1 MCLLY
6 FSRPISNTRVRY
18 RVRKTE
24 YHDCRLLGFACKFL
38 AKSIFS
44 MLAARIARD
53 PGPNYFSPTILEWLL
68 RHALCACSTWILLQG
83 ETRAMIMTNKLLPV
97 ALIAA
102 LIGGSVG
109 ALVMH
114 RSQPA
119 SAETATATQTNTAPA
134 ATEQQANNELVPS
147 EFNTAGEQT
156 AYKTGFA
163 DGFAAASETAVNT
176 SSARRSPSRVV
187 YRNSGSRASS
197 SRVYYDYQPRK
208 RSFWDKHRDKLTVA
222 IGTGAGAAI
231 GGLVGGKKGAAIGA
245 LSGAGGSALW
255 TYKLRKRNRNY

>member
-1 MCLLY
+1 M
-6 FSRPISNTRVRY
+6 
-18 RVRKTE
+18 
-24 YHDCRLLGFACKFL
+24 
-38 AKSIFS
+38 
-44 MLAARIARD
+44 
-53 PGPNYFSPTILEWLL
+53 IL
-68 RHALCACSTWILLQG
+68 
-83 ETRAMIMTNKLLPV
+83 TNKLLPV

-114 RSQPA
+114 KSQPA
-119 SAETATATQTNTAPA
+119 AAETTTTAAPLAQTQPATAEQVSYNEAVPA
-134 ATEQQANNELVPS
+134 

-163 DGFAAASETAVNT
+163 DGYAAATENRGSATT
-176 SSARRSPSRVV
+176 SARRSTSRVV

-197 SRVYYDYQPRK
+197 NRVYYNYEPRK

-231 GGLVGGKKGAAIGA
+231 GGLIGGKKGAGIGA

-255 TYKLRKRNRNY
+255 TYKLRNRNRNY